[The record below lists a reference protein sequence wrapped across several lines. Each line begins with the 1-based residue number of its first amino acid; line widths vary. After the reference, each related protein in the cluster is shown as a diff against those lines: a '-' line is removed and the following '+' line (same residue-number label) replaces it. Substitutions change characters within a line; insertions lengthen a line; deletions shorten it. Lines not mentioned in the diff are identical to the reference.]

1 MESLLI
7 EENRKSFD
15 MKNPQ
20 KESSDLDPD
29 NYKNYLFNR
38 KMA

>member
-7 EENRKSFD
+7 EENRKSVD
-15 MKNPQ
+15 IKNPQ
-20 KESSDLDPD
+20 KESPELHPE
-29 NYKNYLFNR
+29 NYKNYLLNK